1 MSESNRKDKQHKD
14 HNDRHKG
21 RYDGKHKGKN
31 SEFRIERAEQDIFD
45 FINNKF
51 REDGKKLDFY
61 KKNYE
66 RNKERNEKFASMRG
80 GVKSGQPKV
89 QSNSKPSFGTI
100 QVMFEHKESID
111 EKDGEKKEETNQEE
125 KKEEVNQEEKKEE
138 TNQEEKKEEVNQEE
152 KKEETNQEEKKEE
165 TNQEEKKEEANQE
178 EKKEETNKEEKKAEE
193 SAATK
198 AYDQLKTRFVDDL
211 KELFDKDSSMKDLVS
226 DGDFKYITV
235 NTKMTKNK
243 GMASFWLTIC
253 LYNSDVSSFVKEI
266 KDITENRVKN
276 LVDKIN
282 EIRKSKDVKILEDAS
297 SKTQTDRYKCLLGI
311 TKECNKASKAILD
324 KRDKDKLK
332 DLFTHYFYGSA
343 QFIRGQNYTDDI
355 LKHIPEEF
363 YTDNSV
369 SDLIVIFVDN
379 AVSKMIS
386 YTLAIY

>member
-1 MSESNRKDKQHKD
+1 MSESNRKDKQHKN

-111 EKDGEKKEETNQEE
+111 EKDG
-125 KKEEVNQEEKKEE
+125 
-138 TNQEEKKEEVNQEE
+138 
-152 KKEETNQEEKKEE
+152 EKKEE